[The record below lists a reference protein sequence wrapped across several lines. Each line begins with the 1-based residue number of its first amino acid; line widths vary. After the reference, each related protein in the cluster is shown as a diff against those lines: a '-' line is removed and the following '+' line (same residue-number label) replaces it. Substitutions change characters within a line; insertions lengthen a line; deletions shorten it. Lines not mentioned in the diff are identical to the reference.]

1 MASKRFANFKRLL
14 RPRSIA
20 FVGGQQMERCINM
33 CRSAGFTGDI
43 WSINPRYDAIA
54 GIPCVASIDELPAV
68 PDVSFIALSPERSID
83 VVAQLAKAGA
93 PGAIVHASGFGE
105 RGGEHLLLEQRL
117 ADAAGDMAIIGPN
130 TQGLLNNFDGIAIWG
145 DINHFERVNGNGV
158 AVISQS
164 GAFLFGITNVEQ
176 AYPMGYAISIGNQLL
191 IDTATAIEAVLDDDR
206 VRVIGLYLEGI
217 KDGVAL
223 SHALA
228 RALRKN
234 IPIVLL
240 RGGGTPAAAQASMS
254 HTGNLAVSNDF
265 WSALIERYGLI
276 EVRSPKQLV
285 ETTKLLAVTGIP
297 AGPRVFITTF
307 SGAACTL
314 TAEQAPQRGL
324 RLPPVPDANSAC
336 VRHTL
341 PEYINITNPFD
352 LNLPWVSRDQVSL
365 QDGDSIA
372 KCIIDVSD
380 GQADT
385 IAMLF
390 DIPRSGDG
398 QDDPWLPSI
407 DAMIQVR
414 KQTGLPCV
422 VASIM
427 PEGVAP
433 QLRKQL
439 LENNVAPIM
448 GMTEF
453 LDALGAASRY
463 RERRAQLLETG
474 NELQP
479 LLRLPVLGETVICNE
494 WDSKNALSDYG
505 LVMPE
510 RWVGLVEDSIGAAE
524 NIGYPVALKILSNQL
539 AHKAKLGGVALNLNS
554 ADAVA
559 EATEMLRHNLRKHG
573 IHLEQVLVEK
583 MVTNPAHELIIGI
596 KRHEQLGLA
605 LLVGQ
610 GGVDVENQRQYAL
623 VLLPATHR
631 DFDAALTCIGKGLTS
646 AARNN
651 VLQAMQSVASFA
663 IDHIESLAELD
674 INPII
679 VSADGSITAVDA
691 LIVASENYREA
702 FTANG

>member
-1 MASKRFANFKRLL
+1 MTSKRFANFKKLL

-20 FVGGQQMERCINM
+20 FVGGQQMARCIEM
-33 CRSAGFTGDI
+33 CQSAGFTGDI
-43 WSINPRYDAIA
+43 WSVNPRYDTIA
-54 GIPCVASIDELPAV
+54 DIPCVASIDELPSV
-68 PDVSFIALSPERSID
+68 PDVSFIGLSPERSID
-83 VVAQLAKAGA
+83 VVAQLAKARA

-130 TQGLLNNFDGIAIWG
+130 TQGILNNFDGVAIWG
-145 DINHFERVNGNGV
+145 DKNHFERVNGNGV

-191 IDTATAIEAVLDDDR
+191 IDTAAAIEAVLDDDR
-206 VRVIGLYLEGI
+206 VRVIGLYLEGL

-234 IPIVLL
+234 IPVVLL
-240 RGGGTPAAAQASMS
+240 RGGGTAAAAQASLS

-265 WSALIERYGLI
+265 WNALIDRYGMI

-297 AGPRVFITTF
+297 AGPRVFITTY
-307 SGAACTL
+307 SGAVCTL

-324 RLPPVPDANSAC
+324 QLPSVPAANIAR

-341 PEYINITNPFD
+341 PEYINVTNPFD
-352 LNLPWVSRDQVSL
+352 LNLPWASRYQVSL

-372 KCIIDVSD
+372 KCIVDTSE

-407 DAMIQVR
+407 DAMIRIR

-433 QLRKQL
+433 QLRQQL

-463 RERRAQLLETG
+463 RERRDQLLETG
-474 NELQP
+474 SELQP
-479 LLRLPVLGETVICNE
+479 LLRLPVLVGSVICNE
-494 WDSKNALSDYG
+494 WDSKQALSGYG

-510 RWVGLVEDSIGAAE
+510 RWAGLVENAIGAAKS
-524 NIGYPVALKILSNQL
+524 IGYPVALKILSDQL
-539 AHKAKLGGVALNLNS
+539 AHKAKPGGVALNLNS
-554 ADAVA
+554 AGEVA
-559 EATEMLRHNLRKHG
+559 GAIETLRDNLHKHG
-573 IHLEQVLVEK
+573 INLEQVLIEK
-583 MVTNPAHELIIGI
+583 MVNKPVHELIIGI

-605 LLVGQ
+605 LLIGR

-623 VLLPATHR
+623 VLLPATYR
-631 DFDAALTCIGKGLTS
+631 DFNAMLTCIGQGLTP

-651 VLQAMQSVASFA
+651 VLEAMRSVASFA
-663 IDHIESLAELD
+663 IDHIDSLAELD

-679 VSADGSITAVDA
+679 VSADDSVTAVDA
-691 LIVASENYREA
+691 LIVASKNYKEV
-702 FTANG
+702 FSANG